1 MKFSFLSILLALL
14 LVSACGQSD
23 DDQTSATAD
32 QTSDNGLTA
41 FQLEHGIGPITEDV
55 TLDLDDVDK
64 IEQGRQIFDSKCAAC
79 HQMSERFVGPA
90 LGDVTDRRS
99 NEFILNMILNPSD
112 MARKHPEGMK
122 MLADF
127 MTPMPFQNVTEEEAK
142 AILIF
147 LHQQSN

>member
-142 AILIF
+142 AILIY